1 MVEGQWKAK
10 DKKKKM
16 EALRDE
22 VEEMD
27 VSGVNLVLPEIE
39 DINKDDIG
47 DPQLAV
53 DYVQDIYK
61 YLRFLEREQSVIP
74 EYLSG
79 QTVILPKMRA
89 VLVDWIVGV
98 HLQFRLLP
106 ETLYTSVAILDRFLQ
121 NHLTAVTRTTLQLVG
136 VGAMLIAS
144 KYEEIFAPEVNLS

>member
-1 MVEGQWKAK
+1 M
-10 DKKKKM
+10 
-16 EALRDE
+16 
-22 VEEMD
+22 
-27 VSGVNLVLPEIE
+27 
-39 DINKDDIG
+39 
-47 DPQLAV
+47 

-106 ETLYTSVAILDRFLQ
+106 ETLYTSVAILDRFVYDYYYSEK
-121 NHLTAVTRTTLQLVG
+121 NKNQLVILWG
-136 VGAMLIAS
+136 G
-144 KYEEIFAPEVNLS
+144 EVRQGWG